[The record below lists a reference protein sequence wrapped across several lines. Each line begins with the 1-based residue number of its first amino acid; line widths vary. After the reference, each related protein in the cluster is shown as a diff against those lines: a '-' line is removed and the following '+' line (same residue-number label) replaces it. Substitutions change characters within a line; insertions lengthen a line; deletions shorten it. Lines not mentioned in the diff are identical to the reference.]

1 MTRKELNKLVS
12 DRTSQTQVFVDEF
25 LKHLED
31 VVFEQIKQGEEVALL
46 GVVFDSEHVESRTA
60 KNPKTGESVLV
71 QAHTKATV
79 KKRKALKDLFK

>member
-46 GVVFDSEHVESRTA
+46 GVTFSSKYVKEGKGRNPRT
-60 KNPKTGESVLV
+60 KEEVLV